1 MASILRSPNLADRD
15 EPVVVRL
22 FQAHR
27 SAFRNGGLAQVA
39 EHVRAAGR
47 EGDDILLHINPQ
59 EYEFLK
65 SQWGEPSVNP
75 STGLPEYGF
84 WSKVK
89 KALKFEAFNTKK
101 IVKGILKN
109 PERLLTGAVDPLGTK
124 IANEMYGTEWD
135 PLVNQ
140 LGGATEQTFA
150 DAEAQGLD
158 TGLARDLHKTAGL
171 VAGVWGGNALG
182 NLASTGMGNLASG
195 LESYAAANTLTPAM
209 TSVAKTGDIA
219 LSTQLPQIGAVTS
232 TASAGANALGTAA
245 NIGADAARYGEGA
258 LANLGPKALEAAKDP
273 KNWGT
278 LAKGIGALGALGGAG
293 AEEAPVAPSTLPD
306 STGTL
311 RDLAFTRSRN
321 AQERDWYTY
330 GEAGPEATFY
340 DYNNL
345 PDMVPTPQ
353 PVKGARHGGEMRSD
367 RPPFMPPAFRSEFD
381 TDLSDTR
388 HVRGAGSGRSDDIEA
403 RLSDG
408 EYVLTAEDVA
418 LLGDGSSEAGARRLD
433 EMRETLR
440 KHKGRALARGKISP
454 DAKSPL
460 EYMRGIS

>member
-1 MASILRSPNLADRD
+1 MSSILRSPNLTDGDA
-15 EPVVVRL
+15 PVVVRL

-27 SAFRNGGLAQVA
+27 SAFRNGGLAQSA

-47 EGDDILLHINPQ
+47 AGDDILLHINPQ

-65 SQWGEPSVNP
+65 KQWGEPSVNP

-101 IVKGILKN
+101 IVKGVLKN

-124 IANEMYGTEWD
+124 IANEMYGTKWD

-182 NLASTGMGNLASG
+182 NLASTGMGNIASG
-195 LESYAAANTLTPAM
+195 LESYAAANSLTPAM
-209 TSVAKTGDIA
+209 TSVAKTGDVA
-219 LSTQLPQIGAVTS
+219 LATQLGQLTPVTS
-232 TASAGANALGTAA
+232 TASSGATALGKAA
-245 NIGADAARYGEGA
+245 SIGADAARYGEGA
-258 LANLGPKALEAAKDP
+258 LADLGPKALEAAKNP

-278 LAKGIGALGALGGAG
+278 IAKGLGAITTLAGGAG
-293 AEEAPVAPSTLPD
+293 EGEAPPPGEVPSGGGGALQE
-306 STGTL
+306 
-311 RDLAFTRSRN
+311 LAFTRGRN
-321 AQERDWYTY
+321 AQDRDWYTY
-330 GEAGPEATFY
+330 GEAGPEAEFY
-340 DYNNL
+340 NYNLL
-345 PDMVPTPQ
+345 PGMVPTPA
-353 PVKGARHGGEMRSD
+353 PVKGARHGGEMRGD
-367 RPPFMPPAFRSEFD
+367 RARSEFD
-381 TDLSDTR
+381 TELSDTR
-388 HVRGAGSGRSDDIEA
+388 HVRGPGSGRSDDIEA

-433 EMRETLR
+433 EMRAALR
-440 KHKGRALARGKISP
+440 KHKGGALARGKISP